1 MEPTIHYDDL
11 DDLLRRCGA
20 TWDAAQAHGLL
31 SGRLAVGGAASGFDW
46 LSKVLQGTDAGDA
59 PCEECA
65 GVLTSLFEDTYRRLA
80 ERQSEFEPL
89 LPDDDDATSIRAA
102 ALARWCEGYLHG
114 LVSFDTDEAVK
125 ERLAAEPIADII
137 KDFLQIT
144 RADADDDS
152 DDATNET
159 AYAELVEYLRVA
171 SQLVYE
177 ELADL
182 RQTNASS
189 QAVH

>member
-65 GVLTSLFEDTYRRLA
+65 GALTSLFEDTYRRLA

-89 LPDDDDATSIRAA
+89 LPNDDDATSIRAA

-182 RQTNASS
+182 RQTNAGSE
-189 QAVH
+189 AVH

>member
-182 RQTNASS
+182 RETNASS